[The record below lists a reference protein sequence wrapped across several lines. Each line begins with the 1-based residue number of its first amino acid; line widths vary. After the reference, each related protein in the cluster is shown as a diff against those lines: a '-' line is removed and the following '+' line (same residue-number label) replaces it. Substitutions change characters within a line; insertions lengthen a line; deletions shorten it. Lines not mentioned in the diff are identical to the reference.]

1 MAINSDMGDIYKKLD
16 YFKDMFNPSKE
27 THQTIQDIVDNK
39 YSKEEALKKLIE
51 INNRFSF
58 DGRIKEYYDIILN
71 DLMELTNLELG
82 KLAKEEEIN
91 KKATEIN
98 ENLHSR
104 GVDIEQKVL
113 KSDVMETYKDN
124 RNYSDKLEKEKETL
138 DSVKDALERSK
149 NVGSEFGD
157 EFNNESIV
165 YDDLKEKNEEAKKN
179 IKNKENPTK
188 EYTLGLINYL
198 KEKCKDNNNTNI
210 KIVKPSSNTNVR
222 QVEIFYSGN
231 NVSEKDARYVLTFTD
246 IDEFEKDIMPSIV
259 TDYAILETT
268 DYTHTEDG
276 NYTNVAE
283 SGNTLELE
291 NMDDEVVNET
301 SSYIDNM
308 QNVDYVDYEK
318 QRQNNRFV
326 RVRQNDY
333 GKVNLVITLI
343 SIVVVL
349 CIISLILLFYTRR

>member
-1 MAINSDMGDIYKKLD
+1 MK
-16 YFKDMFNPSKE
+16 
-27 THQTIQDIVDNK
+27 
-39 YSKEEALKKLIE
+39 

-82 KLAKEEEIN
+82 KIALEEEIN

-104 GVDIEQKVL
+104 GVDIEQEVL
-113 KSDVMETYKDN
+113 KSGVMETYKDN
-124 RNYSDKLEKEKETL
+124 RNYSDKLEKEKDTL
-138 DSVKDALERSK
+138 E
-149 NVGSEFGD
+149 NVEKTMEQEKSIGNKFGESFDNKSMAFGSE
-157 EFNNESIV
+157 
-165 YDDLKEKNEEAKKN
+165 LEKANIQAEQN
-179 IKNKENPTK
+179 IKNIINPTK
-188 EYTLGLINYL
+188 EDTLGFINYL
-198 KEKCKDNNNTNI
+198 KEECKDNNNTNI

-231 NVSEKDARYVLTFTD
+231 NVSEKDARYVLIFTD
-246 IDEFEKDIMPSIV
+246 SDEFEKDIMPSIV

-276 NYTNVAE
+276 DYTNVAE

-308 QNVDYVDYEK
+308 QNVNNANLEK
-318 QRQNNRFV
+318 QRQNSKFV

-349 CIISLILLFYTRR
+349 CIISLILLFYMR